1 MLIYFHGQNFQ
12 NYTTNIFRI
21 YAIETDFCLE
31 FMCVQMKTSLVN
43 YNMMLSNGEI
53 MPLNTG
59 TCITNLLL

>member
-31 FMCVQMKTSLVN
+31 FVFVQMKTNLVN
-43 YNMMLSNGEI
+43 YNMMLSHGKI
-53 MPLNTG
+53 TPLKTS
-59 TCITNLLL
+59 TCTIKLLL